1 MASIATGQAEG
12 GKRAVDHEIPL
23 IPFIDLLLCCIMFLL
38 VTAVWN
44 QLSAIDANTPGAQDH
59 PTGDDPPPTT
69 LALIVRVTADGYSV
83 GSDAGDQM
91 TIARASEGY
100 DLAALQE
107 HLAARRRLAP
117 NEQTV
122 VVTADD
128 GVAYADLMA
137 AMDTLVGAG
146 FEDVSVSGAM

>member
-1 MASIATGQAEG
+1 MASIATGQGEG

-44 QLSAIDANTPGAQDH
+44 QLSAIQANAPGGTSSTEPIDDVAQVL
-59 PTGDDPPPTT
+59 P
-69 LALIVRVTADGYSV
+69 LIVRVTAEGYTV
-83 GSDAGDQM
+83 GSDAGDQLV
-91 TIARASEGY
+91 IARADERY
-100 DLAALQE
+100 DVAALSE
-107 HLAARRRLAP
+107 HLAARRRVAP
-117 NEQTV
+117 NEHRV

-128 GVAYADLMA
+128 GVAYADLVT

-146 FEDVSVSGAM
+146 FEDVSVSGTP